1 MVFVAILETSR
12 RYSPATVMADAAPST
27 ATTLDVL
34 PNNVKDYLSSLSSS
48 SSSSSS
54 VQIIKPSAAM
64 VQAALITMA
73 DYGIGGTV
81 AGLAGALARKTAVGS
96 LTLTGMGLGLLAG
109 LVQAAS
115 DAASRYY
122 NDSKVKE
129 KEEEQVAAQDGERE
143 DEREE
148 TKEDITTT
156 DARP

>member
-1 MVFVAILETSR
+1 MR
-12 RYSPATVMADAAPST
+12 
-27 ATTLDVL
+27 
-34 PNNVKDYLSSLSSS
+34 LSE
-48 SSSSSS
+48 
-54 VQIIKPSAAM
+54 QNKPSNAI
-64 VQAALITMA
+64 VQAAMITMV

-122 NDSKVKE
+122 NDHQVMQKE
-129 KEEEQVAAQDGERE
+129 KEQIAPQDGERD

-148 TKEDITTT
+148 TTEDSTTAGT
-156 DARP
+156 RP